1 MPTHDTFTAHTYVSG
16 GGDASFRVADIQ
28 QPTSSSVRSD
38 RSLWPSRNGVEV
50 IAVDL
55 VVDDFFAEIAP
66 TEALKTAFMEQLMKD
81 ICMVLK
87 VAPRQVLVV
96 DLLTHPD
103 SVVAVVEFYPS
114 SSDLEAKDPEQ
125 LAIDLMRQA
134 SDPTSPLRQCTSC
147 RQAKHARPRVA
158 LFSSTSMV
166 GSIDSSKFRTH
177 SSTGTGRTPL
187 EQNHISEVWKLRVGL
202 IKAQHL
208 PKKHVHSGRVGL
220 IETTDP
226 FVTFDIPGQQQQ
238 ISNII
243 INTLNPE
250 WKEEFVFD
258 VNTLGTVKIGD
269 GVFDGKQEL
278 VLRVFYRDEDSKN
291 DFVGEVRLGL
301 SDLSSFLNTKVG
313 NSSTSTFNIMNEGRP
328 VIGKDSEPAT
338 VTLFLNASKTMKS
351 GGESSSMVPDTEQ
364 QMTQNIG
371 DLRGPVSVSVSVL
384 VLNISNITDKR
395 HNDPLVHCF
404 SLVLFNVRIRACVR
418 IHCLCVCLCVLS
430 SVGPLF
436 SLLLCVFVLQECTIR
451 LLHPSRQVDVGTV
464 QGTWDES
471 RATVRLN
478 SSKGVPISGPFK
490 FDLPAHLIEHTQIE
504 VTVWEELSL
513 GHPL

>member
-1 MPTHDTFTAHTYVSG
+1 MPG
-16 GGDASFRVADIQ
+16 GGGASFRVADLQ
-28 QPTSSSVRSD
+28 QPTSSSVRTD

-66 TEALKTAFMEQLMKD
+66 TAALKTTFMEQLRED

-103 SVVAVVEFYPS
+103 SVVAVVEFYP

-158 LFSSTSMV
+158 LFSSTSMA
-166 GSIDSSKFRTH
+166 GSSDSSKLRTH

-187 EQNHISEVWKLRVGL
+187 EQDHISEIWKLRLGL

-208 PKKHVHSGRVGL
+208 PKKHLHSGCVGL
-220 IETTDP
+220 IKTADP

-269 GVFDGKQEL
+269 GIFDGKQEL
-278 VLRVFYRDEDSKN
+278 VLRVFYWDADSKN
-291 DFVGEVRLGL
+291 DFVGEVRLRL

-351 GGESSSMVPDTEQ
+351 GGESVSMVPDTEQ

-404 SLVLFNVRIRACVR
+404 SLVLFNVRVRACTYT
-418 IHCLCVCLCVLS
+418 
-430 SVGPLF
+430 LF
-436 SLLLCVFVLQECTIR
+436 VCVFVCIKFCGSSVLTSSWRFCSSGV
-451 LLHPSRQVDVGTV
+451 H
-464 QGTWDES
+464 
-471 RATVRLN
+471 N
-478 SSKGVPISGPFK
+478 SVTAPIASN
-490 FDLPAHLIEHTQIE
+490 
-504 VTVWEELSL
+504 
-513 GHPL
+513 